1 MLVWGAL
8 ILSASHYDDQ
18 SGDETVSA
26 LHRISA
32 VHSGV
37 LGFFQHLLLL
47 DTAGVAQVGQLGA
60 SQR

>member
-1 MLVWGAL
+1 MTIKVVMK
-8 ILSASHYDDQ
+8 LSEH
-18 SGDETVSA
+18 VSA

-32 VHSGV
+32 VHSRV